1 MEVEQNDVIETDES
15 SVDSY
20 DSEDLEENMDRLESE
35 SESSSEE
42 DIEPQISALEERIEQ
57 NEYDYESYISL
68 IKLLRQAADLEK
80 LRYYRVSFKKRFP
93 MPTGIL
99 IVLIVQC
106 LELWAEWI
114 NDEKLLMSND
124 SAKAVADL
132 YESSMQDYYSI
143 DLATDYM
150 RFRQKYFKDD
160 LLDFCRSMLN
170 LFGRDV
176 MRGYTIWSCYR
187 SILQESQ
194 LVDLIRSSYLE
205 QLSLPLYQNDKIL
218 ESYIEWER
226 GQNSEDCE
234 VFHISCSECLIEES
248 EGSNGGL

>member
-1 MEVEQNDVIETDES
+1 MEVEQNDVFETDES
-15 SVDSY
+15 SIDSY

-99 IVLIVQC
+99 IVLIFQC

-114 NDEKLLMSND
+114 NDEKLLMNND

-248 EGSNGGL
+248 KGSNRGL